1 MSDNESKITF
11 TKDVIKQVSKELNID
26 EKKLAEVYD
35 SMMSY
40 LHYLINETDSVAI
53 FIKNLGTLHVKVG
66 YIYERIKQYKYSK
79 NENKLKIF
87 NKKIEILNDFF
98 KNYYDNKFRV
108 KPRHLDKFKINS
120 LFYNNGKSVSEIEE
134 FQNEESR

>member
-11 TKDVIKQVSKELNID
+11 TKDVIKQVSKELNI
-26 EKKLAEVYD
+26 EKKKIAEVYD

-120 LFYNNGKSVSEIEE
+120 LFYNNGKSISEIEE